1 MQKNEYKRRSSSS
14 EARLIS
20 TKPGYMEEVVAVAG
34 WLWISW
40 CALGGA
46 DIFRV
51 FFSFL
56 MREGRGSEATEE
68 VFLPLGKK
76 ASSYRGAYRVLL
88 FN

>member
-1 MQKNEYKRRSSSS
+1 MAVDFVVRFGRG
-14 EARLIS
+14 
-20 TKPGYMEEVVAVAG
+20 GYFSG
-34 WLWISW
+34 
-40 CALGGA
+40 
-46 DIFRV
+46 